1 MEVRTLFIML
11 RAVLEGSNKQ
21 MLFIF
26 GRRNCAIKYLVEDY
40 IIPWIYMLQQCE
52 KNHRKL
58 LTSREMSWKSP
69 CLLLFVQSMIE
80 ITSKRFIKVKR
91 LILRHCHNW

>member
-1 MEVRTLFIML
+1 MQSDTIKHRVEVRTLFIML

-40 IIPWIYMLQQCE
+40 IIPLIYMLQQCE
-52 KNHRKL
+52 KKPSE
-58 LTSREMSWKSP
+58 TFDKS
-69 CLLLFVQSMIE
+69 
-80 ITSKRFIKVKR
+80 
-91 LILRHCHNW
+91 